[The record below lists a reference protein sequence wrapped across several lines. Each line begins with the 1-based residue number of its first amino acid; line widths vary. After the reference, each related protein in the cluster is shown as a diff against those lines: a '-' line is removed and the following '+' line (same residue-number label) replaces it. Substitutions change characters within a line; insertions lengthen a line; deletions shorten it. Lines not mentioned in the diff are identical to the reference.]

1 VGIKKQLEKLKEYLD
16 RAARAKKA
24 NCSRIDEIL
33 EKLEEKEKKLKKKL
47 DKEKDSAK
55 RKRLK
60 TELKIIAVQRRKGI
74 ERREE
79 LKDKCQT

>member
-1 VGIKKQLEKLKEYLD
+1 MKKQLELLKEYLD
-16 RAARAKKA
+16 KAAQAKNA
-24 NCSRIDEIL
+24 NCSRIDTIL
-33 EKLEEKEKKLKKKL
+33 EKLEEKEKKLRKKL
-47 DKEKDSAK
+47 DKEKNAAK

-79 LKDKCQT
+79 LKGKCKT